1 MMKMSRW
8 SLAKTLIADGRWLLA
23 KGKIAVTFTKA
34 TAESL
39 GF

>member
-1 MMKMSRW
+1 MMKMSR
-8 SLAKTLIADGRWLLA
+8 AKTLIEDGRWLFA